1 MRARTLRLVKR
12 KKYRTSNIVSL
23 DMVEPRTAEEISTS
37 LSRYLDGITPSIV
50 KRLWKEGEM
59 SVGSANN
66 NRSCYLFADDYVED
80 LMRKEDEKKKRRKE
94 LEKKHG
100 RF

>member
-1 MRARTLRLVKR
+1 MKSRTLKLIKR

-23 DMVEPRTAEEISTS
+23 EMVLPRTADEISS
-37 LSRYLDGITPSIV
+37 HLSQYLDGITPSIV
-50 KRLWKEGEM
+50 RRLWKSGEM
-59 SVGSANN
+59 SPSKIDK
-66 NRSCYLFADDYVED
+66 NRSCFLFADDYVED
-80 LMRKEDEKKKRRKE
+80 LMRKEDEKKQRRRE